1 MMNKVEWTDDLIKRI
16 RVMNDE
22 GMSTSRIA
30 LELGNGW
37 TKNMIIGKFR
47 RLGIPLGRPRLICE
61 AVQGAEPVEA
71 DYVAPSPEL
80 PPEAAPERSRPVEV
94 IAKKARRVPFSGYG
108 QIDIPEGA
116 AMALFFLPAN
126 GCKWPDGDPFTAGFR
141 MCGDP
146 RLPDSSYCACH
157 AAMSVGSGT
166 YAERKATSPLNRRVA

>member
-1 MMNKVEWTDDLIKRI
+1 MIDQ
-16 RVMNDE
+16 
-22 GMSTSRIA
+22 GMSTSKIA
-30 LELGNGW
+30 LEIGSGM

-47 RLGIPLGRPRLICE
+47 RLGIPLGRPRFVCE
-61 AVQGAEPVEA
+61 AVQGVGPVEA
-71 DYVAPSPEL
+71 GYVVPSPEA
-80 PPEAAPERSRPVEV
+80 PPSPAPESSRPVEV
-94 IAKKARRVPFSGYG
+94 IAKKVRRAPFSGYG

-126 GCKWPDGDPFTAGFR
+126 GCKWPDGDPFTADFR

-166 YAERKATSPLNRRVA
+166 VAERKATSPLNRRVA